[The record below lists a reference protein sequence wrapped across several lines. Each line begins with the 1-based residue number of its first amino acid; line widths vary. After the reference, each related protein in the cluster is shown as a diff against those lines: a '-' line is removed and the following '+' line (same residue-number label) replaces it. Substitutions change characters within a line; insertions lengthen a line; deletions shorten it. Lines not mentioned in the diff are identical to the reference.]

1 MNELTFQQILDMLQG
16 GARKFSSGVMG
27 VGETGMRAAGKV
39 NENNF
44 LESVMGSGL
53 MAEGNATNP
62 ITTTDNLDP
71 IVMRSMVNTHN
82 ASGTDPMM
90 MAGANAVGSGLNSIG
105 LPTNEY
111 SFTEDGNTVN
121 YGFTG
126 DGLTNEA
133 MDAFRNREGITALT
147 PMQLEQ
153 EAWLRANQ
161 PDSLPAFYKGVKDGI
176 AQYELEEQYRLRM

>member
-44 LESVMGSGL
+44 LEGVMGG
-53 MAEGNATNP
+53 ETNP
-62 ITTTDNLDP
+62 TVPNLDP
-71 IVMRSMVNTHN
+71 VAMRSMVSTNN
-82 ASGTDPMM
+82 ASGTNPMM
-90 MAGANAVGSGLNSIG
+90 MANSIGAGLNSIG

-111 SFTEDGNTVN
+111 SFTEDGNTVG